1 MIEKTWQANYQGIEI
16 FVKNAWSISG
26 ETLEEIWIDNKIVH
40 QAQYNLNNHFKLG
53 MNCDYFVKGYKITI
67 KIGSAWHL
75 CGVACQILVNDTHY
89 SGDKIVLFAKKKDK

>member
-1 MIEKTWQANYQGIEI
+1 
-16 FVKNAWSISG
+16 
-26 ETLEEIWIDNKIVH
+26 
-40 QAQYNLNNHFKLG
+40 